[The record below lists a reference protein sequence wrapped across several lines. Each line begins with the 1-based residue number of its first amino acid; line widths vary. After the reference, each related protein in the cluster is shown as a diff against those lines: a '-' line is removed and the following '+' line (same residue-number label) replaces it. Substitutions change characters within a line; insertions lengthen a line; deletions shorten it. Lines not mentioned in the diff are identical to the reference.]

1 VKLFKKKA
9 EFTIMKPTDTD
20 IDACV
25 EMLSSAMGQ
34 QAVNKKL
41 LEQTL
46 KAPGIIVL
54 VGKLKE
60 RITGM
65 ITGLTFPFTT
75 QGSPKGRIDFI
86 SVPDRES
93 ANKGLY
99 SMLIDEFIEELKKKI
114 PNAKYVET
122 NVPTVNS
129 SFVAMYSLKGFTVI
143 GMIKGEDPRTDIVVL
158 RKSILKKNPS
168 SYTV

>member
-1 VKLFKKKA
+1 
-9 EFTIMKPTDTD
+9 
-20 IDACV
+20 
-25 EMLSSAMGQ
+25 
-34 QAVNKKL
+34 
-41 LEQTL
+41 
-46 KAPGIIVL
+46 
-54 VGKLKE
+54 
-60 RITGM
+60 
-65 ITGLTFPFTT
+65 
-75 QGSPKGRIDFI
+75 
-86 SVPDRES
+86 
-93 ANKGLY
+93 
-99 SMLIDEFIEELKKKI
+99 MLIDEFIEELKKKI